1 MVWVMTDMQRV
12 LAFATGKGGTG
23 KTSCAANVA
32 GLAAAA
38 GWRTLLIDLD
48 SQGNCGH
55 DLGYRW
61 DDLSDNGEHL
71 VNTLVAGGQLT
82 AVLPE
87 SRPNLDVICGGDRLD
102 DLDDVVAGRE
112 RRGQDGRSLLRHA
125 LTQAATEYDLI
136 LIDTPPSRRSPLVL
150 LALTAARWIVV
161 PTKSDRASIEG
172 LQVLGRQILDIRDTT
187 NPDLEV
193 LGAVLFDLGSSATV
207 IRRDAAQD
215 VTDALGGAAP
225 LLEAVIRHAEQV
237 AVQARET
244 GRLVHELAE
253 VANAAEP
260 YWKALKEGRRPDR
273 VPGTAPALAEDYVL
287 LAQEILTRIDAAE
300 QEAQTA

>member
-1 MVWVMTDMQRV
+1 
-12 LAFATGKGGTG
+12 GKGGTG
-23 KTSCAANVA
+23 KTSCSTNVA

-61 DDLSDNGEHL
+61 DGRGDNGDHL
-71 VNTLVAGGQLT
+71 VTTLVAGGQLT
-82 AVLPE
+82 PVLTDV
-87 SRPNLDVICGGDRLD
+87 RPNLDVICGGDRLD

-112 RRGQDGRSLLRHA
+112 RRGQDGRSLLRNA
-125 LTQAATEYDLI
+125 LADLAGEYDLI
-136 LIDTPPSRRSPLVL
+136 LVDTPPSRRSPLVL
-150 LALTAARWIVV
+150 LALAAARYIVV

-172 LQVLGRQILDIRDTT
+172 LQVLGKQILDIRDTT

-207 IRRDAAQD
+207 IRRNAAED
-215 VTDALGGAAP
+215 VNDALGGAAP

-237 AVQARET
+237 AVQTREK
-244 GRLVHELAE
+244 GKLVHELAE
-253 VANAAEP
+253 VVHAAEP
-260 YWKALKEGRRPDR
+260 YWVALKEGRRPER

-287 LAQEILTRIDAAE
+287 LAQEILNRINAAE
-300 QEAQTA
+300 QVEAKTA